1 MYPQQPY
8 SHQPYQPYPQQGPGQ
23 NGWPSAPGGP
33 STRSYSQ
40 PTTQPP
46 WPPLPPGPVKKR
58 QKWPWVV
65 GVLVALILILII
77 AAAGSRG
84 TTSSPQ
90 TAATSSPTANSAPRS
105 NAQQAAAPTRHAA
118 APRAI
123 SARDWA
129 KIAKEPD
136 AHVGEAIIVYGE
148 VTQFDSVTG
157 SDTFRA
163 NVDGVKHSVSYGFA
177 DYPTNT
183 ILTNESAD
191 LGDIVQDDLFKAEV
205 VVAGSLSYETTL
217 GGSTTVP
224 KLTVLKI
231 SVIGS
236 TK

>member
-1 MYPQQPY
+1 MHPQQPY
-8 SHQPYQPYPQQGPGQ
+8 SQQPYQQYPQQHP
-23 NGWPSAPGGP
+23 WASAPGGP
-33 STRSYSQ
+33 ATRSYPQ
-40 PTTQPP
+40 PTAQQP
-46 WPPLPPGPVKKR
+46 WPPLPPGPARKR
-58 QKWPWVV
+58 QKWPWIV
-65 GVLVALILILII
+65 GILVALILILII

-84 TTSSPQ
+84 TDSSSR
-90 TAATSSPTANSAPRS
+90 TAATTTASPSAAARP
-105 NAQQAAAPTRHAA
+105 NAQQPATPTPPTA
-118 APRAI
+118 APRAV

-136 AHVGEAIIVYGE
+136 AHVGEAIVVYGE

-157 SDTFRA
+157 PNTFRA
-163 NVDGVKHSVSYGFA
+163 NVDGVKHPVSYGFA

-205 VVAGSLSYETTL
+205 VLAGSLSYETSL

-224 KLTVLKI
+224 KLTVTKI

>member
-1 MYPQQPY
+1 MHPQQPY
-8 SHQPYQPYPQQGPGQ
+8 SQQPHQQYPQHP
-23 NGWPSAPGGP
+23 WPSAQGG
-33 STRSYSQ
+33 SATRSYPQ
-40 PTTQPP
+40 PAAQQP

-58 QKWPWVV
+58 QKWPWIV

-77 AAAGSRG
+77 AAAGPRG
-84 TTSSPQ
+84 NGSASP
-90 TAATSSPTANSAPRS
+90 TAATPSSSASAARQPS
-105 NAQQAAAPTRHAA
+105 AQQPAEPARPAAP
-118 APRAI
+118 PRAI

-136 AHVGEAIIVYGE
+136 VHVGEAIIVYGE

-157 SDTFRA
+157 PNTFRA
-163 NVDGVKHSVSYGFA
+163 NVDGVKHPVSYGFA

-205 VVAGSLSYETTL
+205 VVAGSLSYETSL

-224 KLTVLKI
+224 KLTVVKI

-236 TK
+236 AK

>member
-1 MYPQQPY
+1 MHPQQPY
-8 SHQPYQPYPQQGPGQ
+8 QQYPQQHP
-23 NGWPSAPGGP
+23 WPSGP
-33 STRSYSQ
+33 SGAATRSYPQ
-40 PTTQPP
+40 PTAQQP
-46 WPPLPPGPVKKR
+46 WPPLPPAPVKKR
-58 QKWPWVV
+58 QKWPWIV
-65 GVLVALILILII
+65 GILVALILILIV
-77 AAAGSRG
+77 AAVGSRG
-84 TTSSPQ
+84 TDSSSRTATTTPSSASAAPQ
-90 TAATSSPTANSAPRS
+90 PS
-105 NAQQAAAPTRHAA
+105 AQQPAAPARPA
-118 APRAI
+118 APPRGV
-123 SARDWA
+123 SAREWA

-136 AHVGEAIIVYGE
+136 VHVGEAIIVYGE

-157 SDTFRA
+157 PNTFRA
-163 NVDGVKHSVSYGFA
+163 NVDGVKHPVSYGFA

-224 KLTVLKI
+224 KLTVKKI